1 MKNHTNYANLITAI
15 LGFLKPNQSGQDR
28 RNLRLAKRMYKKLRK
43 DFKKD
48 GLDKQEI
55 DMLHSLKKSIVKR
68 TIELGN

>member
-1 MKNHTNYANLITAI
+1 MENYKNYANLITAI

-55 DMLHSLKKSIVKR
+55 DMLDNLKKSIVKR

>member
-1 MKNHTNYANLITAI
+1 MENYTNYANLITAI

>member
-1 MKNHTNYANLITAI
+1 MENYKNYANLITAI

-55 DMLHSLKKSIVKR
+55 DMLDSLKKSIVKR